1 MKQCQKSACFAIC
14 CLFIAQVYSQEF
26 PCDVDYEFN
35 RHTKLCTA
43 CVDNSVS
50 LGGIT
55 SCTCKK
61 GTSSLYSEPLP
72 PVLRT
77 KLTGYDGFQ
86 SRMFGSSVVVGAV
99 IYLIPRTSKY
109 VGMYNP
115 VTNTLSKI
123 YMEGKIN
130 RHILHGVEVESTTG
144 QFDISNQEKY
154 SGAVYAPKT
163 GNIYLIPFGIGLVG
177 VIDTAVH
184 TFSTIISE
192 ACRWHQYN
200 GGVLS
205 QDGNF
210 IYMVPSRSA
219 HVGVIDVNSHA
230 FTSISASIPRAMT
243 FQGGVLTGNGD
254 VYFCPDQR
262 KIIGVLEPKYQR
274 YSTISVE
281 HIVSDWDF
289 KNTRD
294 YFSGCVLH
302 TDGMIYFLPGESESI
317 YKLDPSTRVFSK
329 LLNLRNFI
337 DPGKNEAFYNASGW
351 GGDRKTNKFSGGVS
365 IGPDK
370 IYLIPSNTRN
380 IGLLTLYPTLT
391 FELITDVGVG
401 DRGYK
406 GGVELFG
413 EIYMTSANKN
423 QLDVIDLNL
432 PILSSCTI
440 IPTTPPITT
449 PPTTIPPLVAP
460 STTTPPTTTPPL
472 VAPPTTTP
480 PLVAPPTTTPPPQA
494 PPPSPTR
501 GPLVGGSWAT
511 TLGLGEGLKNDSAYY
526 IISYS

>member
-1 MKQCQKSACFAIC
+1 
-14 CLFIAQVYSQEF
+14 
-26 PCDVDYEFN
+26 
-35 RHTKLCTA
+35 
-43 CVDNSVS
+43 
-50 LGGIT
+50 
-55 SCTCKK
+55 
-61 GTSSLYSEPLP
+61 
-72 PVLRT
+72 
-77 KLTGYDGFQ
+77 
-86 SRMFGSSVVVGAV
+86 MFGSSVVVGAV

-144 QFDISNQEKY
+144 RFDISNQEKY

-163 GNIYLIPFGIGLVG
+163 GNVYLIPRGLGLVG

-184 TFSTIISE
+184 TFSSIISQ
-192 ACRWHQYN
+192 AYKWHEYN

-210 IYMVPSRSA
+210 IYMAPSISS
-219 HVGVIDVNSHA
+219 HIGVIDVNSHA
-230 FTSISASIPRAMT
+230 FTSISASLTPSMN
-243 FQGGVLTGNGD
+243 FQGGVLAGKNI
-254 VYFCPDQR
+254 YFCPDSN
-262 KIIGVLEPKYQR
+262 KIIGVLEPKYNNFF
-274 YSTISVE
+274 TISVE

-317 YKLDPSTRVFSK
+317 YKLDPSTHVFSK

-351 GGDRKTNKFSGGVS
+351 GGHRKTNKFSGGVS

-401 DRGYK
+401 DLGYK

-413 EIYMTSANKN
+413 EIYMTSSNKN

-449 PPTTIPPLVAP
+449 PPTTIPPTTTPPTTTPFLVA
-460 STTTPPTTTPPL
+460 PPTTTPPL

-494 PPPSPTR
+494 PP
-501 GPLVGGSWAT
+501 WAT